1 MAISARMNP
10 RLQLAL
16 VRYCKVHGLSKTQAL
31 ERGVS
36 LLLSSESQGEGHP
49 AYVVYQR
56 MRPHLGSGAVLRGRQ
71 ESIASMKRRL
81 DEKYPG

>member
-16 VRYCKVHGLSKTQAL
+16 TRYCRAHGLSKTQAL

-36 LLLSSESQGEGHP
+36 LLLSAEGEGEGHP
-49 AYVVYQR
+49 AYTAYR
-56 MRPHLGSGAVLRGRQ
+56 RIRPQLGSEAEPRGRL